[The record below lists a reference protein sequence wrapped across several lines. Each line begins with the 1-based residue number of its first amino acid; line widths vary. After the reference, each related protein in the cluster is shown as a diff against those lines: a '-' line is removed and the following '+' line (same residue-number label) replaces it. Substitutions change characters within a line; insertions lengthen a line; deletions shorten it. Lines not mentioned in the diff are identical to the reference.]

1 MDGNGRWA
9 QQRGWSRTRGHREGL
24 RALQRVVSAAP
35 DLGVGT
41 LTLYAFSCDN
51 WKRPKKEIQA
61 LFKLMDH
68 YLKNETETCREKGV
82 RLQFIGRRDRLDK
95 GLLLRMTQAE
105 TATQA
110 GARLHVRLAV
120 DYSARWS
127 LEQAANRMREQGSG
141 TLDQHLSAVL
151 GDPANTAPVDLIIRT
166 GGERR
171 LSDFLLW
178 EAAYAELWFT
188 ACFWPDFGR
197 EDLASAIAEF
207 QGRERRFGGL
217 RRKVG

>member
-24 RALQRVVSAAP
+24 RALQRVVTAAP
-35 DLGVGT
+35 DLGVGI

-51 WKRPKKEIQA
+51 WQRPQKEVQA
-61 LFKLMDH
+61 LFKLMDY

-95 GLLLRMTQAE
+95 RLLMRMTQAE
-105 TATQA
+105 TATRA
-110 GARLHVRLAV
+110 GERLHVRLAV

-127 LEQAANRMREQGSG
+127 LEQAANRMCDQGSG
-141 TLDQHLSAVL
+141 NLGQHLSAVL
-151 GDPANTAPVDLIIRT
+151 GDPPDTAPLDLMIRT
-166 GGERR
+166 GGEQR

-188 ACFWPDFGR
+188 PRFWPDFGR
-197 EDLASAIAEF
+197 DDLETALTEF
-207 QGRERRFGGL
+207 KARERRFGGL
-217 RRKVG
+217 CRRVG